1 MKKYDL
7 EAFRA
12 GLKSNNRLHNVN
24 TKQAS
29 ERAGVSRSVWE
40 RWEKNPYSQPD
51 NIAEIL
57 LAVVLNTTP
66 PEPVY
71 NHKREKRLERSKT
84 WKEQNKDKYKEY
96 MREYMR
102 KKRIGVPQIP

>member
-1 MKKYDL
+1 MKNYDL

-12 GLKSNNRLHNVN
+12 GLKSHNRCNNVSVN
-24 TKQAS
+24 QAS
-29 ERAGVSRSVWE
+29 ARAGVSRYEWE
-40 RWEKNPYSQPD
+40 KWEKNQDSQPD